1 MRLTL
6 IFIAFITLG
15 CLAEEN
21 IEEFTEKV
29 LSRLNNVYDRLQSAE
44 DIIKGLIEGNFFYR
58 SLALAGLCSGLVVR
72 LNSQEMLS
80 PSLPQTLRLF

>member
-1 MRLTL
+1 M

-44 DIIKGLIEGNFFYR
+44 DIIKGLIEGNCF
-58 SLALAGLCSGLVVR
+58 LPW
-72 LNSQEMLS
+72 
-80 PSLPQTLRLF
+80 PSLGWPVLRSSSKAKFSRDAVPVPTPNFEAFLG

>member
-21 IEEFTEKV
+21 IEEFTKKV

-44 DIIKGLIEGNFFYR
+44 DIIKGLIEGNFFYHG
-58 SLALAGLCSGLVVR
+58 LALAGHRSSGKAK
-72 LNSQEMLS
+72 
-80 PSLPQTLRLF
+80 F

>member
-21 IEEFTEKV
+21 IEEFTENV
-29 LSRLNNVYDRLQSAE
+29 LSTSMTLYDRLQSVE
-44 DIIKGLIEGNFFYR
+44 DIIKGLIKGNFFTV
-58 SLALAGLCSGLVVR
+58 A
-72 LNSQEMLS
+72 
-80 PSLPQTLRLF
+80 